1 MKNKVTISII
11 IVLLMIIV
19 VVGSTYAFFSSVA
32 SSNNSNVSASAE
44 KYEIVYTGGTEID
57 GDIKMLSSHV
67 GADNTT
73 VQIGLASGVNV
84 TVNATLYIK
93 VTTISPALAVAGF
106 KWEVYEVNGGTET
119 LKNSGTFQG
128 ASANS
133 EINILTMPLSTT
145 IKSYKVYF
153 WADGNS
159 VSNEISGTNFNGY
172 IGAKSDVI
180 TGIVDNS

>member
-11 IVLLMIIV
+11 IVVLLIIV

-32 SSNNSNVSASAE
+32 TSNNSNVTSSAE
-44 KYEIVYTGGTEID
+44 KYEIVYQGGTQID
-57 GDIKMLSSHV
+57 GDIKMLSNHN
-67 GADNTT
+67 GADSTT
-73 VQIGLASGVNV
+73 VQIGLANGVNV

-93 VTTISPALAVAGF
+93 VTEISEELDVSGF
-106 KWEVYEVNGGTET
+106 KWEVYSVNGDVET

-128 ASANS
+128 AGNGS
-133 EINILTMPLSTT
+133 EINILTMPLTT
-145 IKSYKVYF
+145 TLTSYKVYF

-159 VSNEISGTNFNGY
+159 IGNEISGTSFKGY
-172 IGAKSDVI
+172 IGAKSDII